1 MKINELKRMIREEI
15 SRLNEYTDD
24 RFVIPMPGRRLN
36 PAFLSK
42 KLGLTKTAHTVAD
55 ATAELQK
62 HVGEKV
68 FFHLQY
74 FNVRMNGNDP
84 SRPIFQ
90 LHQRQYYQGEGKWN
104 VTELIVFSKDDAK
117 DNTPGKY
124 IGTILVDTKT
134 FLAECKVALEI
145 LKRSRSRY

>member
-15 SRLNEYTDD
+15 ARLNEYTDD
-24 RFVIPMPGRRLN
+24 RFAMPKPAKRLN

-62 HVGEKV
+62 RIGENV
-68 FFHLQY
+68 SVYVQY
-74 FNVRMNGNDP
+74 FTVRTNGNSPD
-84 SRPIFQ
+84 RPVYQLLQSQYFQ
-90 LHQRQYYQGEGKWN
+90 GHDEFN
-104 VTELIVFSKDDAK
+104 VTELAVYLKPNGANDPDR
-117 DNTPGKY
+117 TL
-124 IGTILVDTKT
+124 IGTTFVDTKT

-145 LKRSRSRY
+145 LKHRS